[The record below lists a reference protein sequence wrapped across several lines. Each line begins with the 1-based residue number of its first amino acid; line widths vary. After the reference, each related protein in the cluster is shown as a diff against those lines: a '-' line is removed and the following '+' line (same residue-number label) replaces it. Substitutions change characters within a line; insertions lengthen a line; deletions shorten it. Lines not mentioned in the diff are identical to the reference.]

1 MEGGGFSMMQFLCVA
16 FVMYISVI
24 LGKGLRKNSPQEA
37 EQEERSTEPY
47 SELSRKIDELNRCRN
62 GIDEISEMIA
72 DITSCSPG
80 KVAKTVSVKILESGR
95 EYDFL
100 LNGEDLASELMLE
113 LLNSERDDL
122 NTSLRSRIKKIS

>member
-1 MEGGGFSMMQFLCVA
+1 
-16 FVMYISVI
+16 
-24 LGKGLRKNSPQEA
+24 
-37 EQEERSTEPY
+37 
-47 SELSRKIDELNRCRN
+47 
-62 GIDEISEMIA
+62 MIA

>member
-1 MEGGGFSMMQFLCVA
+1 MSGLLCVA
-16 FVMYISVI
+16 FMMYLAVI
-24 LGKGLRKNSPQEA
+24 LGKGLRKNSPQE
-37 EQEERSTEPY
+37 EEPEEGSKDSY

-80 KVAKTVSVKILESGR
+80 KVAKTVSIKILESGR

>member
-1 MEGGGFSMMQFLCVA
+1 MQILCVA
-16 FVMYISVI
+16 FVMYIAVI

-37 EQEERSTEPY
+37 EQEERSNESY

-80 KVAKTVSVKILESGR
+80 KVAKTVSIKILESGR

>member
-1 MEGGGFSMMQFLCVA
+1 M
-16 FVMYISVI
+16 
-24 LGKGLRKNSPQEA
+24 RKNSPQE
-37 EQEERSTEPY
+37 EEPEEGSKDSY

-80 KVAKTVSVKILESGR
+80 KVAKTVSVKVLDSGH

-113 LLNSERDDL
+113 LLNSERDNL
-122 NTSLRSRIKKIS
+122 STSLRSRIKKIS

>member
-1 MEGGGFSMMQFLCVA
+1 MMQILCVA
-16 FVMYISVI
+16 FVMYIAVI
-24 LGKGLRKNSPQEA
+24 LGKGLRKNSPQE
-37 EQEERSTEPY
+37 EEPEERSKESY

-80 KVAKTVSVKILESGR
+80 KVAKTVSIKILESGR

>member
-1 MEGGGFSMMQFLCVA
+1 MSLLCVVVTLWLA
-16 FVMYISVI
+16 VI
-24 LGKGLRKNSPQEA
+24 LGKGLRKNSPQE
-37 EQEERSTEPY
+37 EEPEERSNESY
-47 SELSRKIDELNRCRN
+47 SELSRKIDDLNRCRN

-80 KVAKTVSVKILESGR
+80 KVAKTVSIKILESGR
-95 EYDFL
+95 EYNFL

>member
-1 MEGGGFSMMQFLCVA
+1 MMQILCVA
-16 FVMYISVI
+16 FVMYIAVI

-37 EQEERSTEPY
+37 EQEERSTESY

>member
-1 MEGGGFSMMQFLCVA
+1 MMQFLCVA

-24 LGKGLRKNSPQEA
+24 LGKGLRKNSPQE
-37 EQEERSTEPY
+37 EEPESRSNESY

-113 LLNSERDDL
+113 MLNSERDDL

>member
-1 MEGGGFSMMQFLCVA
+1 MSGLLCVA
-16 FVMYISVI
+16 FMMYLAVI
-24 LGKGLRKNSPQEA
+24 LGKGLRKNSPQE
-37 EQEERSTEPY
+37 EEPEEGSKDSY

>member
-1 MEGGGFSMMQFLCVA
+1 MMQFLCVA
-16 FVMYISVI
+16 FVMYIAVI

-37 EQEERSTEPY
+37 EQEERSNESY

>member
-1 MEGGGFSMMQFLCVA
+1 MMQFLCIA

-37 EQEERSTEPY
+37 EQEERSTESY

>member
-1 MEGGGFSMMQFLCVA
+1 MMQILCVA
-16 FVMYISVI
+16 FVMYIAVI
-24 LGKGLRKNSPQEA
+24 LGKGLRKNSPQE
-37 EQEERSTEPY
+37 EEPEERSTESY

-80 KVAKTVSVKILESGR
+80 KVAKTVSIKILESGR

>member
-1 MEGGGFSMMQFLCVA
+1 MSQFLCIA
-16 FVMYISVI
+16 LMMYIAVI
-24 LGKGLRKNSPQEA
+24 VGRGLRKNSPQEE
-37 EQEERSTEPY
+37 EQEERSNESY

-100 LNGEDLASELMLE
+100 LNGEDQASETLLE
-113 LLNSERDDL
+113 LFETERDNL

>member
-1 MEGGGFSMMQFLCVA
+1 MQFLCVA

>member
-1 MEGGGFSMMQFLCVA
+1 MMQFLCVA

-37 EQEERSTEPY
+37 EQEERSNESY

-80 KVAKTVSVKILESGR
+80 KVAKTVSIKILESGR

>member
-1 MEGGGFSMMQFLCVA
+1 MSQFLCIA
-16 FVMYISVI
+16 LMMYIAVI
-24 LGKGLRKNSPQEA
+24 VGRGLRKNSPQEE
-37 EQEERSTEPY
+37 EQEERSNESY

-80 KVAKTVSVKILESGR
+80 KVAKTVSVKILESGH

-113 LLNSERDDL
+113 MLNSERDDL

>member
-1 MEGGGFSMMQFLCVA
+1 MMQFLCIA
-16 FVMYISVI
+16 FVMYIAVI
-24 LGKGLRKNSPQEA
+24 LGKGLRKNSPQE
-37 EQEERSTEPY
+37 EEPEERSNESY

-80 KVAKTVSVKILESGR
+80 KVAKTVSVNILESGR
-95 EYDFL
+95 EYNFL

-113 LLNSERDDL
+113 MLNSERDDL

>member
-1 MEGGGFSMMQFLCVA
+1 MSQFLCIA
-16 FVMYISVI
+16 FVMYIAVI
-24 LGKGLRKNSPQEA
+24 VGRGLRKNSPQEE
-37 EQEERSTEPY
+37 EQERSDETY

-113 LLNSERDDL
+113 MLNSERDDL

>member
-1 MEGGGFSMMQFLCVA
+1 MMQFLCVA

-95 EYDFL
+95 EYNFL

-113 LLNSERDDL
+113 MLNSERDDL

>member
-1 MEGGGFSMMQFLCVA
+1 MMQFLCVA

-122 NTSLRSRIKKIS
+122 NTSLRIRIKKIS

>member
-1 MEGGGFSMMQFLCVA
+1 MSKFLCIA
-16 FVMYISVI
+16 LMMYIAVI
-24 LGKGLRKNSPQEA
+24 VGRGLRKNSPQEE
-37 EQEERSTEPY
+37 EQEERSNESY

-113 LLNSERDDL
+113 MLNSERDDL

>member
-1 MEGGGFSMMQFLCVA
+1 MMQFLCVA

-37 EQEERSTEPY
+37 EQEERSNESY

-122 NTSLRSRIKKIS
+122 NTSLRSRIKIIS

>member
-1 MEGGGFSMMQFLCVA
+1 MMQILCVA
-16 FVMYISVI
+16 FVMYIAVI
-24 LGKGLRKNSPQEA
+24 LGKGLRKNSPQE
-37 EQEERSTEPY
+37 EEPEERSTESY

-80 KVAKTVSVKILESGR
+80 KVAKTVSIKILESGR
-95 EYDFL
+95 EYNFL

>member
-1 MEGGGFSMMQFLCVA
+1 MSQFLCIA

-24 LGKGLRKNSPQEA
+24 LGKGLRKNSPKDE
-37 EQEERSTEPY
+37 EQEERSNESY

-113 LLNSERDDL
+113 MLNSERDDL

>member
-1 MEGGGFSMMQFLCVA
+1 MSQFLCIA
-16 FVMYISVI
+16 LMMYIAVI
-24 LGKGLRKNSPQEA
+24 VGRGLRKNSPQEE
-37 EQEERSTEPY
+37 EQEERSNESY

-113 LLNSERDDL
+113 LLTSERDDL
-122 NTSLRSRIKKIS
+122 STSLRSRIKKIS

>member
-1 MEGGGFSMMQFLCVA
+1 MSQFLCIA
-16 FVMYISVI
+16 FVMYIAVI
-24 LGKGLRKNSPQEA
+24 VGRGLRKNSPQEE
-37 EQEERSTEPY
+37 EQEERSNESY
-47 SELSRKIDELNRCRN
+47 SELSRHINELNRCKD
-62 GIDEISEMIA
+62 GIDNLSDMIA

-113 LLNSERDDL
+113 MLNSERDDL

>member
-1 MEGGGFSMMQFLCVA
+1 MMQILCVA
-16 FVMYISVI
+16 FVMYIAVI
-24 LGKGLRKNSPQEA
+24 LGKGLRKNSPQE
-37 EQEERSTEPY
+37 EEPESRSKESY

>member
-1 MEGGGFSMMQFLCVA
+1 MSQFLCIA
-16 FVMYISVI
+16 LMMYIAVI
-24 LGKGLRKNSPQEA
+24 VGRGLRKNSPQEE
-37 EQEERSTEPY
+37 EQEERSNESY
-47 SELSRKIDELNRCRN
+47 SELSRHINELNRCKD
-62 GIDEISEMIA
+62 GIDNLSDMIA
-72 DITSCSPG
+72 DLTSCSPG

-113 LLNSERDDL
+113 MLNSERDDL

>member
-1 MEGGGFSMMQFLCVA
+1 MMQFLCVA

>member
-1 MEGGGFSMMQFLCVA
+1 MSQFLCIA
-16 FVMYISVI
+16 LMMYIAVI
-24 LGKGLRKNSPQEA
+24 VGRGLRKNSPQDK
-37 EQEERSTEPY
+37 EQEERSNESY

-113 LLNSERDDL
+113 MLNSERDDL

>member
-1 MEGGGFSMMQFLCVA
+1 MSQFLCIA
-16 FVMYISVI
+16 LMMYIAVI
-24 LGKGLRKNSPQEA
+24 VGRGLRKNSPQEE
-37 EQEERSTEPY
+37 EQEERSNESY

-100 LNGEDLASELMLE
+100 LNGEDLASELLLE
-113 LLNSERDDL
+113 MLNSERDDL

>member
-1 MEGGGFSMMQFLCVA
+1 MSQFLCIA
-16 FVMYISVI
+16 LMMYIAVI
-24 LGKGLRKNSPQEA
+24 VGRGLRKNSPQDK
-37 EQEERSTEPY
+37 EQEERSNESY

>member
-1 MEGGGFSMMQFLCVA
+1 MSLLCVVVTLWLA
-16 FVMYISVI
+16 VI
-24 LGKGLRKNSPQEA
+24 LGKGLRKNSPQE
-37 EQEERSTEPY
+37 EEPEERSKESY